1 MNALIPDAF
10 AQAGAPGPAGGIAP
24 LLMMV
29 VFIVIFYF
37 LLIRPQQKKAKEHQA
52 LLQKLATGDEVV
64 TTGGLLGKVVDV
76 GDTFLTLELYAPFLF
91 HPVPHFFIGLG
102 PSLSIDVAG
111 GNSSSRETTIGLRST
126 VGGYFDW

>member
-1 MNALIPDAF
+1 MNALIPEAM
-10 AQAGAPGPAGGIAP
+10 AQGAAPSTGSQLAP

-52 LLQKLATGDEVV
+52 MVTRLSAGDEIV

-76 GDTFLTLELYAPFLF
+76 GDTFITVEIAEGVRVKVQKFQVASLMPKGTLKSA
-91 HPVPHFFIGLG
+91 
-102 PSLSIDVAG
+102 
-111 GNSSSRETTIGLRST
+111 
-126 VGGYFDW
+126 